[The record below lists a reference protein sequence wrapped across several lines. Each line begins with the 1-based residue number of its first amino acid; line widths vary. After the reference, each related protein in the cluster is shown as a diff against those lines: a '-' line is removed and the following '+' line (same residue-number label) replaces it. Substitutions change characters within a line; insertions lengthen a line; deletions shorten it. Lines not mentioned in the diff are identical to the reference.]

1 MNTIQQTIDIAQVKH
16 DLAEAF
22 PNYLVRNAAL
32 NKKMVQVVNGPIMA
46 LVQLK
51 NGKVNMTMTINF
63 LTPWI
68 FIVFVL
74 LMALTL
80 VGGLVF
86 YWILWTKKKPE
97 MRAMELELQE
107 FFTKKNI

>member
-1 MNTIQQTIDIAQVKH
+1 MDTARLKN
-16 DLAEAF
+16 DLTLAF
-22 PNYLVRNAAL
+22 PDYTVRNAAL
-32 NKKMVQVVNGPIMA
+32 NKKMIQVVHGPVMA

-51 NGKVNMTMTINF
+51 NGKVNTTMSINF

-68 FIVFVL
+68 FITFVL

-107 FFTKKNI
+107 FFANKNALAVV